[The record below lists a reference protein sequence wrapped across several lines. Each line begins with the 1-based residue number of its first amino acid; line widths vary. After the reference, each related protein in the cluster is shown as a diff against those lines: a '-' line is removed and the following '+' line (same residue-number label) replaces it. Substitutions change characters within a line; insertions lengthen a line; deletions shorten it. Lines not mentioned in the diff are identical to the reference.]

1 MVQGIDFEFFSKLL
15 KKKSLKAYETSL
27 QELSLI
33 FYSKSLKDPLGDRLR
48 SDGGYSLT
56 SIESDFE
63 SPEIV

>member
-15 KKKSLKAYETSL
+15 KKKLKGLKTSL